1 MSPLLALSRFDTFRS
16 FRHRNYRLFYS
27 GNLLSNTGSWIQRV
41 AQDWLALEL
50 TNSATA
56 LGIVTALQ
64 FGPALFFS
72 LHGGRLADRFNKR
85 HLIIW
90 TNAVSALTA
99 LIIGLMVLTGTI
111 SIGWLYA
118 LALASGITGALQA
131 PVWQTFVHDLVG
143 PDDMQN
149 AIALNSTNFNIGR
162 LIGPGLSGLM
172 IASFGTGPS
181 FLVNAVSFGFSITAL
196 AIMRESELFSFP
208 EPDADADGS
217 IVAGLRYLRSRA
229 DILSVLV
236 IIAAA
241 GTFGLNFQMFMALM
255 AKQEFQKTADAF
267 GLLGSVMAIGS
278 VAGALA
284 IARRVEAPTVRRVH
298 ALAIAFSAVTV
309 LTGFAPTYEIYLV
322 TLPFCGF
329 TALAMLATAN
339 AYVQSTTPGEF
350 RGRVMGV
357 YMLVF
362 LGGTP
367 LGSLVV
373 GWLAE
378 AISPR
383 ASIIVGGGI
392 VAVVALVTA
401 LVPTTARKTL
411 S

>member
-1 MSPLLALSRFDTFRS
+1 M
-16 FRHRNYRLFYS
+16 
-27 GNLLSNTGSWIQRV
+27 QRV

-85 HLIIW
+85 RLIIW
-90 TNAVSALTA
+90 TNLANAISAL
-99 LIIGLMVLTGTI
+99 LIGIMVLAGTI
-111 SIGWLYA
+111 TIEWLYL
-118 LALASGITGALQA
+118 LALAAGIIGAIQA

-149 AIALNSTNFNIGR
+149 AIALNSTNFNVGR
-162 LIGPGLSGLM
+162 LIGPAISGVL

-181 FLVNAVSFGFSITAL
+181 FIINALSFGFSIAAL
-196 AIMRESELFSFP
+196 GIMRESELFAFP
-208 EPDADADGS
+208 KPAEDADGS
-217 IVAGLRYLRSRA
+217 IRAGLRYLRTRA

-267 GLLGSVMAIGS
+267 GLLGSVMAVGS

-284 IARRVEAPTVRRVH
+284 VARRTESPTVKRVH
-298 ALAIAFSAVTV
+298 ALALAFSLVTV
-309 LTGFAPTYEIYLV
+309 MTGFAPTYEVYLLA
-322 TLPFCGF
+322 LPLCGF

-339 AYVQSTTPGEF
+339 TYVQSTTPGEY

-357 YMLVF
+357 YMFVF
-362 LGGTP
+362 IGGTP

-378 AISPR
+378 AVSPR
-383 ASIIVGGGI
+383 ASIIVSGGI
-392 VAVVALVTA
+392 VSIVALVTV
-401 LVPTTARKTL
+401 LVPVTNRTL
-411 S
+411 NR

>member
-1 MSPLLALSRFDTFRS
+1 M
-16 FRHRNYRLFYS
+16 
-27 GNLLSNTGSWIQRV
+27 QRV

-56 LGIVTALQ
+56 LGVVTALQ

-72 LHGGRLADRFNKR
+72 LQGGRLADRFNKR
-85 HLIIW
+85 RLILW
-90 TNAVSALTA
+90 TNLANATTA
-99 LIIGLMVLTGTI
+99 LLIGVLVMTGTI
-111 SIGWLYA
+111 TIEWLYL
-118 LALASGITGALQA
+118 LALAAGIIGAIQA

-162 LIGPGLSGLM
+162 LIGPAISGVL
-172 IASFGTGPS
+172 IAAFGTGPS
-181 FLVNAVSFGFSITAL
+181 FIINAVSFGFSIAAL
-196 AIMRESELFSFP
+196 AVMRESELFSFP
-208 EPDADADGS
+208 APPADSDGS
-217 IVAGLRYLRSRA
+217 IRAGFRYLRSRA
-229 DILSVLV
+229 DVLSVLV

-267 GLLGSVMAIGS
+267 GLLGSVMAVGS

-284 IARRVEAPTVRRVH
+284 VARRTESPTVKRVH
-298 ALAIAFSAVTV
+298 GLALAFSLVTV
-309 LTGFAPTYEIYLV
+309 MTGFAPTYEVYLLA
-322 TLPFCGF
+322 LPMCGF

-339 AYVQSTTPGEF
+339 SYVQSTTPGEY

-357 YMLVF
+357 YMFVF
-362 LGGTP
+362 IGGTP

-378 AISPR
+378 AVSPR
-383 ASIIVGGGI
+383 VSIIVSGGI
-392 VAVVALVTA
+392 VAVVALVTL
-401 LVPTTARKTL
+401 LVPVTNRTVNR
-411 S
+411 

>member
-1 MSPLLALSRFDTFRS
+1 MSPLSALSRFDTFRS

-27 GNLLSNTGSWIQRV
+27 GNLLSNTGSWVQRV

-85 HLIIW
+85 RLIIW
-90 TNAVSALTA
+90 TNTANALSAL
-99 LIIGLMVLTGTI
+99 LIGLFVLDGSITI
-111 SIGWLYA
+111 MWLYL
-118 LALASGITGALQA
+118 LALTSGIAGAVQA

-162 LIGPGLSGLM
+162 LIGPGLSGIL

-181 FLVNAVSFGFSITAL
+181 FILNAVSFGFSITAL
-196 AIMRESELFSFP
+196 MVMRESELFAFP
-208 EPDADADGS
+208 APDPDADPS
-217 IVAGLRYLRSRA
+217 VRAGLRYLRTRA
-229 DILSVLV
+229 DIISILV

-255 AKQEFQKTADAF
+255 AKQEFEKTADAF

-284 IARRVEAPTVRRVH
+284 VARRTESPTTRGVH
-298 ALAIAFSAVTV
+298 SLALAFAIVTALSGLAPNYTFYLLV
-309 LTGFAPTYEIYLV
+309 LPL
-322 TLPFCGF
+322 CGF
-329 TALAMLATAN
+329 SALAMLASAN

-357 YMLVF
+357 YLLLF
-362 LGGTP
+362 IGGTP

-378 AISPR
+378 AVDPR

-392 VAVVALVTA
+392 VAVVALVI
-401 LVPTTARKTL
+401 LLMPRTTRTQMR
-411 S
+411 

>member
-1 MSPLLALSRFDTFRS
+1 M
-16 FRHRNYRLFYS
+16 
-27 GNLLSNTGSWIQRV
+27 QRV

-56 LGIVTALQ
+56 LGVVTALQ

-72 LHGGRLADRFNKR
+72 LQGGRLADRFNKR
-85 HLIIW
+85 RLILW
-90 TNAVSALTA
+90 TNLANATTA
-99 LIIGLMVLTGTI
+99 LLIGVLVLTGTI
-111 SIGWLYA
+111 TIEWLYL
-118 LALASGITGALQA
+118 LALAAGIIGAIQA

-162 LIGPGLSGLM
+162 LIGPAISGVL
-172 IASFGTGPS
+172 IAAFGTGPS
-181 FLVNAVSFGFSITAL
+181 FIINAVSFGFSIAAL
-196 AIMRESELFSFP
+196 AVMRESELFSFP
-208 EPDADADGS
+208 APPADSDGS
-217 IVAGLRYLRSRA
+217 IRAGFRYLRSRA

-267 GLLGSVMAIGS
+267 GLLGSVMAVGS

-284 IARRVEAPTVRRVH
+284 VARRTESPTVKGVH
-298 ALAIAFSAVTV
+298 GLALAFSLVTV
-309 LTGFAPTYEIYLV
+309 MTGFAPTYEVYLLA
-322 TLPFCGF
+322 LPMCGF

-339 AYVQSTTPGEF
+339 SYVQSTTPGEY

-357 YMLVF
+357 YMFVF
-362 LGGTP
+362 IGGTP

-378 AISPR
+378 AVSPR
-383 ASIIVGGGI
+383 ASIIVSGGI
-392 VAVVALVTA
+392 VAVVALVTL
-401 LVPTTARKTL
+401 LVPVTNRTL
-411 S
+411 NR

>member
-1 MSPLLALSRFDTFRS
+1 M
-16 FRHRNYRLFYS
+16 
-27 GNLLSNTGSWIQRV
+27 QRV

-85 HLIIW
+85 RLIIW
-90 TNAVSALTA
+90 TNLANAISAL
-99 LIIGLMVLTGTI
+99 LIGIMVLAGTI
-111 SIGWLYA
+111 TIEWLYL
-118 LALASGITGALQA
+118 LALAAGIIGAIQA

-149 AIALNSTNFNIGR
+149 AIALNSTNFNVGR
-162 LIGPGLSGLM
+162 LIGPALSGVL

-181 FLVNAVSFGFSITAL
+181 FIINALSFGFSIAAL
-196 AIMRESELFSFP
+196 GIMRESELFAFP
-208 EPDADADGS
+208 KPAEDADGS
-217 IVAGLRYLRSRA
+217 IRAGLRYLRTRA

-267 GLLGSVMAIGS
+267 GLLGSVMAVGS

-284 IARRVEAPTVRRVH
+284 VARRTESPTVKRVH
-298 ALAIAFSAVTV
+298 ALALAFSLVTV
-309 LTGFAPTYEIYLV
+309 MTGFAPTYEVYLLA
-322 TLPFCGF
+322 LPLCGF

-339 AYVQSTTPGEF
+339 TYVQSTTPGEY

-357 YMLVF
+357 YMFVF
-362 LGGTP
+362 IGGTP

-378 AISPR
+378 AVSPR
-383 ASIIVGGGI
+383 ASIIVSGGI
-392 VAVVALVTA
+392 VSIVALVTV
-401 LVPTTARKTL
+401 LVPVTNRTL
-411 S
+411 NR

>member
-1 MSPLLALSRFDTFRS
+1 MSPLLSLARFDTFRS

-27 GNLLSNTGSWIQRV
+27 GNLLSNTGGWIQRV

-90 TNAVSALTA
+90 TNAASALTA
-99 LIIGLMVLTGTI
+99 LIIGVMVLTGTI
-111 SIGWLYA
+111 SITWLYL
-118 LALASGITGALQA
+118 LALVSGITGAIQA

-162 LIGPGLSGLM
+162 LIGPAISGVM

-181 FLVNAVSFGFSITAL
+181 FIVNALSFGFSITAL
-196 AIMRESELFSFP
+196 AVMRESELFSLP
-208 EPDADADGS
+208 APAADADGS
-217 IVAGLRYLRSRA
+217 IRAGIRYLRSRA

-236 IIAAA
+236 IITAA

-267 GLLGSVMAIGS
+267 GLLGSVMAVGS

-284 IARRVEAPTVRRVH
+284 VARRNEAPTARRVH
-298 ALAIAFSAVTV
+298 LLALAFSTATV
-309 LTGFAPTYEIYLV
+309 VSGLAPSYEIYLV
-322 TLPFCGF
+322 TLPMCGF

-339 AYVQSTTPGEF
+339 AFVQSTTPGEY

-357 YMLVF
+357 YMLLF
-362 LGGTP
+362 IGGTP
-367 LGSLVV
+367 LGSVVV

-378 AISPR
+378 AVNPR

-392 VAVVALVTA
+392 VALVAIATA
-401 LVPTTARKTL
+401 LMPISRRERHL
-411 S
+411 

>member
-1 MSPLLALSRFDTFRS
+1 MSPLLALSRYDTFRS
-16 FRHRNYRLFYS
+16 FRHRNYRLFYG
-27 GNLLSNTGSWIQRV
+27 GNLLSNTGGWMQRV

-56 LGIVTALQ
+56 LGVVTALQ

-72 LHGGRLADRFNKR
+72 LQGGRLADRFNKR
-85 HLIIW
+85 RLILW
-90 TNAVSALTA
+90 TNLANATTA
-99 LIIGLMVLTGTI
+99 LLIGVLVMTGTI
-111 SIGWLYA
+111 TIEWLYL
-118 LALASGITGALQA
+118 LALAAGIIGAIQA

-162 LIGPGLSGLM
+162 LIGPAISGVL
-172 IASFGTGPS
+172 IAAFGTGPS
-181 FLVNAVSFGFSITAL
+181 FIINAVSFGFSIAAL
-196 AIMRESELFSFP
+196 AVMRESELFSFP
-208 EPDADADGS
+208 APPADSDGS
-217 IVAGLRYLRSRA
+217 IRAGFRYLRSRA
-229 DILSVLV
+229 DVLSVLV

-267 GLLGSVMAIGS
+267 GLLGSVMAVGS

-284 IARRVEAPTVRRVH
+284 VARRTESPTVKRVH
-298 ALAIAFSAVTV
+298 GLALAFSLVTV
-309 LTGFAPTYEIYLV
+309 MTGFAPTYEVYLLA
-322 TLPFCGF
+322 LPMCGF

-339 AYVQSTTPGEF
+339 SYVQSTTPGEY

-357 YMLVF
+357 YMFVF
-362 LGGTP
+362 IGGTP

-378 AISPR
+378 AVSPR
-383 ASIIVGGGI
+383 VSIIVSGGI
-392 VAVVALVTA
+392 VAVVALVTL
-401 LVPTTARKTL
+401 LVPVTNRTVNR
-411 S
+411 